1 MNKQNNVSSLGVGYP
16 NRGSWRQAHPAGRV
30 ASTAESRTSA
40 SHATPHTIAL
50 TIDPNLLFPRHTVI
64 TVIGRIED
72 WTLTWAGR
80 IHCTLCLSIGD
91 VPLRANRDSLP
102 LEVQNGHWVRAKLML
117 RRGSSDPS
125 GISTLLLSSSLI
137 LPRQP
142 NPTAWTPTVPFHRF
156 AHMRRL
162 YRLLSQL
169 APGQQAI
176 FMAVM
181 ADIRI
186 QQGFFHRIAAT
197 DHHTYPG
204 GLFDCSIEAA
214 ERVLQHQQLGT
225 KERSLAALVCLLFDL
240 GKLTDE
246 RYEPD
251 RMRCHL
257 GLAPHPGTVR
267 LIDLAL
273 DAVARFEPDLFV
285 DMHQLLGPCD
295 WTEWVAPPGIVPSLK
310 QHIHKAIQQAWH
322 IEPASAPSQDDSTP
336 TGEQK

>member
-1 MNKQNNVSSLGVGYP
+1 MNKQNNFSSLGVEYP
-16 NRGSWRQAHPAGRV
+16 NRGSWRQAHPASRV
-30 ASTAESRTSA
+30 ASTAASCPAASR
-40 SHATPHTIAL
+40 ATPFANTL
-50 TIDPNLLFPRHTVI
+50 TIDPNVLFPRHTVI

-72 WTLTWAGR
+72 WTLAWAGR

-102 LEVQNGHWVRAKLML
+102 IEIQNGHWVRAKLML

-137 LPRQP
+137 RPRQS

-181 ADIRI
+181 ADSRI
-186 QQGFFHRIAAT
+186 QQGFFLRIAAT

-214 ERVLQHQQLGT
+214 ELTLRQEHLGT
-225 KERSLAALVCLLFDL
+225 KERGLMALVCLLFDL

-251 RMRCHL
+251 QMRCHL

-285 DMHQLLGPCD
+285 AMHQLLGPCD
-295 WTEWVAPPGIVPSLK
+295 WTEWLSPPGIAPTLK
-310 QHIHKAIQQAWH
+310 QHIHQAIQQAWH
-322 IEPASAPSQDDSTP
+322 IDPAIASSQDDSTP

>member
-1 MNKQNNVSSLGVGYP
+1 MSTRIQDIKGLSVRAG
-16 NRGSWRQAHPAGRV
+16 PAGPSSSRV
-30 ASTAESRTSA
+30 TSR
-40 SHATPHTIAL
+40 
-50 TIDPNLLFPRHTVI
+50 PNPLANTWPLDLNVLFSRHTVI

-102 LEVQNGHWVRAKLML
+102 IEIQNGHWVRAKLML
-117 RRGSSDPS
+117 RRGRSDPS

-137 LPRQP
+137 RPRQP

-169 APGQQAI
+169 APGQQAL

-214 ERVLQHQQLGT
+214 ELALRQVQLGIR
-225 KERSLAALVCLLFDL
+225 ERGLAALVCLLFDL

-257 GLAPHPGTVR
+257 GLAPHPNTGR
-267 LIDLAL
+267 LLDLAL
-273 DAVARFEPDLFV
+273 DAVARLEPDLFV
-285 DMHQLLGPCD
+285 SMHQLLGPCD
-295 WTEWVAPPGIVPSLK
+295 WTEWVAPPGIAPTLK
-310 QHIHKAIQQAWH
+310 QYIHQAIQQAWH
-322 IEPASAPSQDDSTP
+322 IDPSIASSQDDSTS

>member
-1 MNKQNNVSSLGVGYP
+1 MNKQNNFSSLGVEYP

-30 ASTAESRTSA
+30 ASTAESRTAA
-40 SHATPHTIAL
+40 SQATPQANAM
-50 TIDPNLLFPRHTVI
+50 TIDPNVLFPRHTVI

-72 WTLTWAGR
+72 WTLAWAGR

-102 LEVQNGHWVRAKLML
+102 IEIQNGQWVRAKLML

-137 LPRQP
+137 RPRQP

-156 AHMRRL
+156 DHMRRL

-186 QQGFFHRIAAT
+186 QQGFFLRIAAT

-214 ERVLQHQQLGT
+214 ELALRQVQLGI
-225 KERSLAALVCLLFDL
+225 KERGLAALVCLLFDL

-257 GLAPHPGTVR
+257 GLAPHPNTAR
-267 LIDLAL
+267 LLDVAL
-273 DAVARFEPDLFV
+273 DAVARFEPDLYV
-285 DMHQLLGPCD
+285 AMHQLLGPCD
-295 WTEWVAPPGIVPSLK
+295 WTEWLSPPGLVPTLK
-310 QHIHKAIQQAWH
+310 QHIHQAIQQAWH
-322 IEPASAPSQDDSTP
+322 IDPVIAPSQDDSTP

>member
-1 MNKQNNVSSLGVGYP
+1 MNKQTNFSSLGVEYP

-30 ASTAESRTSA
+30 ASTAESRTA
-40 SHATPHTIAL
+40 AFQATPFANTL

-102 LEVQNGHWVRAKLML
+102 LDIQNGHWVRAKLML
-117 RRGSSDPS
+117 RRGRSDPS

-137 LPRQP
+137 RPRQP

-156 AHMRRL
+156 DHMRRL

-181 ADIRI
+181 ADTRI
-186 QQGFFHRIAAT
+186 QQGFFLRIAAT

-214 ERVLQHQQLGT
+214 ELALRQEQLGT
-225 KERSLAALVCLLFDL
+225 KERGIAALVCLLFDL

-257 GLAPHPGTVR
+257 GLAPHPHTAR
-267 LIDLAL
+267 LLDLAL

-285 DMHQLLGPCD
+285 AMHQLLGPCD
-295 WTEWVAPPGIVPSLK
+295 WTEWLSPPGIVPTLK
-310 QHIHKAIQQAWH
+310 QHIHQAIQQAWH
-322 IEPASAPSQDDSTP
+322 IDPAIAANSDDSTP

>member
-1 MNKQNNVSSLGVGYP
+1 MTTRIQDIKVISARAGLAGLGSSRAVF
-16 NRGSWRQAHPAGRV
+16 
-30 ASTAESRTSA
+30 RT
-40 SHATPHTIAL
+40 TPHTTAL

-102 LEVQNGHWVRAKLML
+102 LDVQNGHWVRAKLML
-117 RRGSSDPS
+117 RRGRSDPS

-137 LPRQP
+137 RSHQT

-156 AHMRRL
+156 DHMRRL

-181 ADIRI
+181 ADSRI
-186 QQGFFHRIAAT
+186 QQGFFLRIAAT

-214 ERVLQHQQLGT
+214 ELALRQVQLGIR
-225 KERSLAALVCLLFDL
+225 ERGLAALVCLLFDL

-257 GLAPHPGTVR
+257 GLAPHPNTAR
-267 LIDLAL
+267 LLDVAL

-285 DMHQLLGPCD
+285 AMHQLLGPCD
-295 WTEWVAPPGIVPSLK
+295 WTEWLSPPGIVPTLK
-310 QHIHKAIQQAWH
+310 QHIHQAIQQAWH
-322 IEPASAPSQDDSTP
+322 IDPAISSSQDDSTP

>member
-1 MNKQNNVSSLGVGYP
+1 MNKQNNFSSIGVEYP
-16 NRGSWRQAHPAGRV
+16 NRGSWRQAHPASRV
-30 ASTAESRTSA
+30 ASTAESRTEA
-40 SHATPHTIAL
+40 FHATPHTTTL
-50 TIDPNLLFPRHTVI
+50 PLDPNVLFPRHTVV

-72 WTLTWAGR
+72 WTLAWAGR

-102 LEVQNGHWVRAKLML
+102 IEIQNGQWVRAKLML

-137 LPRQP
+137 RPRQS

-156 AHMRRL
+156 DHMRRL

-181 ADIRI
+181 ADTRI
-186 QQGFFHRIAAT
+186 QQGFFLRIAAT

-204 GLFDCSIEAA
+204 GLFDCSVEAA
-214 ERVLQHQQLGT
+214 ERVLQQQLGT
-225 KERSLAALVCLLFDL
+225 KERGLAALVCLLFDL

-285 DMHQLLGPCD
+285 AMHQLLGPCD
-295 WTEWVAPPGIVPSLK
+295 WTEWLSPPGIVPTLK
-310 QHIHKAIQQAWH
+310 QYIHQAIQQAWH
-322 IEPASAPSQDDSTP
+322 IDPAIAPSQDDSTP